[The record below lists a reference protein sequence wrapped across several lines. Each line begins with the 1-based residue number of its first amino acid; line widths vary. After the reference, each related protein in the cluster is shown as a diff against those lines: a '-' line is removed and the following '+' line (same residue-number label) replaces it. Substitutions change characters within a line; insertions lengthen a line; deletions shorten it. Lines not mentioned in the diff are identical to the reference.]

1 MTHIAGLERDQLLLL
16 PEAVDDY
23 VGSDN
28 PVRFIDAFV
37 EGLDLTAAGFLR
49 VEAKAMGRPGY
60 APGDLLKLYIY
71 GYLNRVRSSRRLE
84 TECHRNIEVLWLL
97 RTLKPDFKTI
107 ADFRRDNRAAFRAV
121 FRQFVLL
128 CRRLNLYGRELLA
141 VDGTR
146 IKAVNNKDR
155 NFTRSSLREFIRR
168 ADERLEDYLK
178 RLDVGDVE
186 DGATG
191 GGARTKNLAEKIAA
205 LNEKRG
211 RYQAML
217 AQLDRTGEDQISLT
231 DPDSRAM
238 AAHTKVGVGYNVQV
252 AVDAKNKLIVEQAV
266 TNQVVD
272 MGLLTETSEPAR
284 EILGIE
290 TIDVVADRGYFKIE
304 DIEACERA
312 GCVPHVAKPQ
322 RGSSVREG
330 LFRKDEFRYDA
341 GLDAY
346 VCPAGKLLTPIRRGR
361 MRDLERT
368 DYGNPKACRA
378 CQLRPRC
385 TNNARS
391 VFRLENE
398 DVLDRMA
405 ERLKV
410 RPAILDRRREVVEH
424 PFGSIK
430 QWMYQGAFLMRGLA
444 NVRAEFS
451 LTALAYNLRRAL
463 NILGVE
469 AMTAA
474 VAA

>member
-37 EGLDLTAAGFLR
+37 DGLDLAAAGFLR
-49 VEAKAMGRPGY
+49 VEPKAMGRPGY

-84 TECHRNIEVLWLL
+84 TECHRNIEVIWLL
-97 RTLKPDFKTI
+97 GTLKPDFKTI

-128 CRRLNLYGRELLA
+128 CRRLDLYGRELLA

-168 ADERLEDYLK
+168 ADEWLEDYLK
-178 RLDVGDVE
+178 RLDEGDVE

-205 LNEKRG
+205 LSEKRG

-217 AQLDRTGEDQISLT
+217 AQLDRTSEDQISLT

-238 AAHTKVGVGYNVQV
+238 AAHTKVGVGYNIQV

-272 MGLLTETSEPAR
+272 LGLLTQTAEPAR
-284 EILGIE
+284 EVLGVE

-304 DIEACERA
+304 DIEACEKT

-361 MRDLERT
+361 MRDLART

-378 CQLRPRC
+378 CPLRARC
-385 TNNARS
+385 TNDARS

-405 ERLKV
+405 ERLKA

>member
-1 MTHIAGLERDQLLLL
+1 MTHLAGLERDQLLLL

-37 EGLDLTAAGFLR
+37 DGLDLTAAGFLR
-49 VEAKAMGRPGY
+49 VEAKAIGRPGY

-128 CRRLNLYGRELLA
+128 CRRLDLYGRELLA

-168 ADERLEDYLK
+168 ADEWLEDYLK
-178 RLDVGDVE
+178 RLDEGDVE

-205 LNEKRG
+205 LSEKRG

-238 AAHTKVGVGYNVQV
+238 AAHTKVGVGYNIQV

-272 MGLLTETSEPAR
+272 MGLLTQTAEPAR
-284 EILGIE
+284 EVLGVE

-304 DIEACERA
+304 DIEACEKA

-385 TNNARS
+385 TNDARS

-405 ERLKV
+405 ERLKA

>member
-1 MTHIAGLERDQLLLL
+1 M
-16 PEAVDDY
+16 
-23 VGSDN
+23 
-28 PVRFIDAFV
+28 
-37 EGLDLTAAGFLR
+37 
-49 VEAKAMGRPGY
+49 
-60 APGDLLKLYIY
+60 
-71 GYLNRVRSSRRLE
+71 
-84 TECHRNIEVLWLL
+84 

-128 CRRLNLYGRELLA
+128 CRRLDLYGRELLA

-168 ADERLEDYLK
+168 ADEWLEDYLK
-178 RLDVGDVE
+178 RLDEGDVE

-205 LNEKRG
+205 LSEKRG

-238 AAHTKVGVGYNVQV
+238 AAHTKVGVGYNIQV

-284 EILGIE
+284 EILGVE

-304 DIEACERA
+304 DIEACEQA

-385 TNNARS
+385 TNDARS

-405 ERLKV
+405 ERLKA